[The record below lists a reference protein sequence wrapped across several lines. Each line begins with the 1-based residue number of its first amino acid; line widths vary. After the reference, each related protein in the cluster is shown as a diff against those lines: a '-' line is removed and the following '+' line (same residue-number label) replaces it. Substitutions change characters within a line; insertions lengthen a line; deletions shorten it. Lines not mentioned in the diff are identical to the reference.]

1 MWRVGDVVGDVE
13 SSVLNKEQL
22 NNHGLLAC
30 LHLQQLTSHAPF
42 ILFQSPSKPGMF
54 TAASRLACCCCST
67 RFQRSDVARTSFCGT
82 ACLGLISR
90 RR

>member
-42 ILFQSPSKPGMF
+42 ILFQSPSKPGYVYRCF
-54 TAASRLACCCCST
+54 ASRVLLLFHQVPA
-67 RFQRSDVARTSFCGT
+67 F
-82 ACLGLISR
+82 
-90 RR
+90 